1 MIGEG
6 EDGILIAVA
15 ILFDF
20 RKMLLKRIIWRNSK
34 SIYYNKTSILLYV
47 VYFLSL
53 INFLLFINITREI
66 SQMSSKNLIN

>member
-34 SIYYNKTSILLYV
+34 SIYYNNRGTTLCGL
-47 VYFLSL
+47 FSL
-53 INFLLFINITREI
+53 IDKLFIIH
-66 SQMSSKNLIN
+66 